1 MPPLSSRRD
10 VLKAL
15 AIGGLTVPLL
25 GRAAEKSEP
34 PRLAA
39 AFKLGI
45 ASYSLRGLP
54 LDAALQ
60 AVRRLGL
67 NALSLNRAHL
77 SWEHEVAGWERA
89 IATFAPAGVTVRCCG
104 VMTLT
109 NDEAMVRGAF
119 EFARTLGV
127 SLIACSPEPAA
138 LPLVARC
145 TAEFNIRAAIHNHG
159 PEDKVYPSPHEV
171 WAAVQ
176 PYDHRLGLCI
186 DVGHA
191 YRAGADPA
199 DCIRKY
205 RERLYDVHLKDSIA
219 AVGAEDIP
227 IEIGR
232 GRMDIPAI
240 LAALMDTGY
249 DGTAWFE
256 FEKDA
261 ADPLP
266 GLAESIGFVRGLLR
280 GMGLDAAALNRI
292 TS

>member
-1 MPPLSSRRD
+1 MPPLSSRRAA
-10 VLKAL
+10 LKAL
-15 AIGGLTVPLL
+15 ALGGLSLPLL
-25 GRAAEKSEP
+25 GRAGGNAEP
-34 PRLAA
+34 VRVTAA
-39 AFKLGI
+39 WKLGI

-54 LDAALQ
+54 LDAALK

-77 SWEHEVAGWERA
+77 SWEHEAAGWERA
-89 IATFAPAGVTVRCCG
+89 VASFAPAGVAVRCCG

-119 EFARTLGV
+119 AFARTLGV

-145 TAEFNIRAAIHNHG
+145 AVEFNIRVAIHNHG
-159 PEDKVYPSPHEV
+159 PEDKIYPSPHEA

-176 PYDHRLGLCI
+176 PFDRRLGLCI

-205 RERLYDVHLKDSIA
+205 RERLFDVHLKDSVA

-227 IEIGR
+227 VEMGR

-266 GLAESIGFVRGLLR
+266 GLAESIGYVRGLLR
-280 GMGLDAAALNRI
+280 GMGLDAAALNRMI
-292 TS
+292 S